1 MSYSCMYCSRS
12 CSPVNHTDLFCID
25 CNHFHIVR
33 NEMLNELLASIEE
46 ERVLKNK
53 FKEVQKTRK
62 ALERKYDLLWDKML
76 KSHMRL

>member
-1 MSYSCMYCSRS
+1 
-12 CSPVNHTDLFCID
+12 
-25 CNHFHIVR
+25 
-33 NEMLNELLASIEE
+33 MLNELLASIEE